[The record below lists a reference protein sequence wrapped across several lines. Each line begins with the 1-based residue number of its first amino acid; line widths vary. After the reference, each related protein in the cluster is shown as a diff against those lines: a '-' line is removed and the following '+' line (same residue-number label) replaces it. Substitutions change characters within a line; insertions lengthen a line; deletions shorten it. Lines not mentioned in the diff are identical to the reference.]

1 MKQKNFTE
9 TFNQEVADRYLVLS
23 KMAYPLKENRTNLK
37 DMKKL
42 LKILIREPSFMEC
55 LAKSHQ
61 FNIPDNSEYFISRV
75 S

>member
-61 FNIPDNSEYFISRV
+61 FSIPDNSEYFISRV